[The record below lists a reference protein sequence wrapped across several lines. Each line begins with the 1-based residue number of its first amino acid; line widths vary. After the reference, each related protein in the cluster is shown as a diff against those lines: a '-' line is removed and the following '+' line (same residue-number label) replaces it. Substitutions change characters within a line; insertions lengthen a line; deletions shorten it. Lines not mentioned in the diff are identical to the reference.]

1 MTMKKITVLLM
12 LAICANAYGI
22 EQRDSVIAQQVK
34 TEKTAKKAKK
44 PKKLSKKEKAKLLMK
59 YNKPTGYVEPSSED
73 RRKDSIAGTTN
84 IKLY

>member
-12 LAICANAYGI
+12 LAICTNAYGT
-22 EQRDSVIAQQVK
+22 EQRDSVITQQVK
-34 TEKTAKKAKK
+34 TEKAAKKAKK

-59 YNKPTGYVEPSSED
+59 SNKPAGYVEPSAED